1 MKKVMGFFGM
11 VCISML
17 FLISLASCHD
27 SSDKKLSL
35 EIYKPYYETTKWCT
49 CTISITNGSG
59 NYEYSISDKE
69 GLEFLSEEDGKFI
82 TFKGLKEGIYKVKVI
97 DKATNENAVV
107 TIKVLPQ
114 AIEIDALM
122 RKVDDPL
129 FSKGTR
135 LFLMGDAENKCFIL
149 PHAIQG
155 TNPSEPI
162 IFDGYYELVENEG
175 VVTGIILYD
184 KNKNIV
190 RNYQVETSEE
200 ILDCL
205 SKLLYR
211 QPWDRENPFFGDHLV
226 RLKSGEYVV
235 NATAHLASTFIPYH
249 FYN

>member
-17 FLISLASCHD
+17 FLISLASCND

-49 CTISITNGSG
+49 CTILITNGSG
-59 NYEYSISDKE
+59 NYEYSINDKE
-69 GLEFLSEEDGKFI
+69 GLEFLSEENGKFI

-114 AIEIDALM
+114 AIEIAALM

-175 VVTGIILYD
+175 VVTGIVLYD

-190 RNYQVETSEE
+190 RNYQIETSEE
-200 ILDCL
+200 VLDCL

-211 QPWDRENPFFGDHLV
+211 QPWDRENPFFSDELV